1 MILQDKF
8 QLTLEQ
14 NRFLAKKNIV
24 EMIHS
29 ISRLE
34 NVKHY
39 FSANQNHCGRHERER
54 RVHRWH
60 SGDFEFEK
68 RVAICAEIGFAVW
81 FEFFFK
87 INVFVAY
94 NESLAWGELRTGN
107 VGIAG
112 VGFVPPIPIKNQVEQ
127 VLDDFFRLPES
138 ATYRILK
145 TMYYMMRS
153 QLFWDGNK
161 RTAIICA
168 NYQMIRAGCGI
179 ININEMQLEQWHTFL
194 SAFYESNDDRELIVW
209 TYENCVYGI
218 SWVSGCLKIR
228 ADGKM

>member
-1 MILQDKF
+1 M
-8 QLTLEQ
+8 
-14 NRFLAKKNIV
+14 
-24 EMIHS
+24 
-29 ISRLE
+29 
-34 NVKHY
+34 
-39 FSANQNHCGRHERER
+39 
-54 RVHRWH
+54 
-60 SGDFEFEK
+60 
-68 RVAICAEIGFAVW
+68 
-81 FEFFFK
+81 
-87 INVFVAY
+87 FVAY

-218 SWVSGCLKIR
+218 S
-228 ADGKM
+228 